1 MSPVPQDA
9 PQDAQVLDDIVSP
22 AQGSQG
28 DSVDCDVTP
37 IRRPTGCDRAKSSTK
52 KDSSF
57 KEVLSLMEEKE
68 NSSQSFISSEL
79 KDVKVT
85 MANIGAYTNV
95 LMQKEMLIL
104 EKSKLEVEKMKL
116 EVDKLRLENKNLE

>member
-1 MSPVPQDA
+1 
-9 PQDAQVLDDIVSP
+9 
-22 AQGSQG
+22 
-28 DSVDCDVTP
+28 
-37 IRRPTGCDRAKSSTK
+37 
-52 KDSSF
+52 
-57 KEVLSLMEEKE
+57 MEEKE

-79 KDVKVT
+79 KDVKVA

-116 EVDKLRLENKNLE
+116 EVEKLRLENKNLE